1 MSESWQQSMQFK
13 ISYVSRDCGLCPTTD
28 EYRASHT
35 PDIVNVA
42 QKGKVKTFT
51 IKSKELKYGKWV
63 SISSHKITPAMNDE
77 KVSQV
82 SLTSEGNEETGK
94 AIPSLS
100 F

>member
-1 MSESWQQSMQFK
+1 MWAEIVVSVQPLMNIGLLTLQILLMSH
-13 ISYVSRDCGLCPTTD
+13 R
-28 EYRASHT
+28 
-35 PDIVNVA
+35 
-42 QKGKVKTFT
+42 KVKTFT